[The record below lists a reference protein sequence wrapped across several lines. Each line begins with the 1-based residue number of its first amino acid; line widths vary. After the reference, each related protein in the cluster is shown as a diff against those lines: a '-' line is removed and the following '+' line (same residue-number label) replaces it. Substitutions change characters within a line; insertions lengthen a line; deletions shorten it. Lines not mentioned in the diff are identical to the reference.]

1 MNNEF
6 GLPNQLKTTL
16 SMKKYQPRIEC
27 RYIIIY
33 TTNPHIYSIRIYQHQ
48 IQSCFFIGRRKYI

>member
-16 SMKKYQPRIEC
+16 SMKKYQLESNVDI
-27 RYIIIY
+27 
-33 TTNPHIYSIRIYQHQ
+33 S
-48 IQSCFFIGRRKYI
+48 